1 MVTLKTKY
9 IILYSILIFITLL
22 TITIDHK
29 ATYRDINVTKS
40 INYKT
45 EDNSIKKEASEEK
58 KLLNTKSF
66 RVMSYNIHRAKNE
79 KHKNTL
85 NDMIILL
92 NESNA
97 DIVCLQEVTKSQHE
111 RIREMTYN
119 IHRAKNEKHK
129 NTLND
134 MIILLNESNAD
145 IVCLQEVTKSQ
156 HERIREMTKTSA
168 KFVSNA
174 KRAIVSDGVAT
185 YSKYPIVESKHVL
198 LTSKNEQRGFLH
210 TSYKI
215 DGKLI
220 NVINVHLGLNKSER
234 ATQISEILEYIEKL
248 EGETILAGDFNERY
262 VRLDSFTDTGKYH
275 GYGNKPT
282 FEALDTRIDYIFITT
297 NSIYSTTYDV
307 LKTDLS
313 DHYPIITKIRQK

>member
-1 MVTLKTKY
+1 MKAKY

-29 ATYRDINVTKS
+29 ATYRDINPTKS

-45 EDNSIKKEASEEK
+45 EDNSIKKETSEEK

-111 RIREMTYN
+111 RIREMT
-119 IHRAKNEKHK
+119 
-129 NTLND
+129 
-134 MIILLNESNAD
+134 
-145 IVCLQEVTKSQ
+145 
-156 HERIREMTKTSA
+156 KTSA
-168 KFVSNA
+168 KFVANA

-220 NVINVHLGLNKSER
+220 NVINIHLGLNKSER
-234 ATQISEILEYIEKL
+234 ATQMSEILEYIEKL

>member
-66 RVMSYNIHRAKNE
+66 RVMS
-79 KHKNTL
+79 
-85 NDMIILL
+85 
-92 NESNA
+92 
-97 DIVCLQEVTKSQHE
+97 
-111 RIREMTYN
+111 YN

>member
-1 MVTLKTKY
+1 MIKKLNREWVVTLKTKY

-66 RVMSYNIHRAKNE
+66 RVMS
-79 KHKNTL
+79 
-85 NDMIILL
+85 
-92 NESNA
+92 
-97 DIVCLQEVTKSQHE
+97 
-111 RIREMTYN
+111 YN